1 MVILGLT
8 GSIGM
13 GKTTVSRYFRSLG
26 LPVYDADAEV
36 HKLMAKGGRAVKAIE
51 ETFPDVARK
60 GTINRVALGK
70 QVFGDAEALRRLE
83 SILHPLVWQAERR
96 FLGNAARHGVPVVVL
111 DVPLLL
117 EAEADKLCDAV
128 VVVTAPPF
136 VQKPRVMSRPGM
148 TEERFQAIMEEQ
160 MPDAEKRMRADF
172 IINTGRGKSDGL
184 RQAKSIVK
192 VTSSWRGHHWPPNA
206 SARKFYQESRN

>member
-83 SILHPLVWQAERR
+83 SILHPLVWQ
-96 FLGNAARHGVPVVVL
+96 VVVL

>member
-160 MPDAEKRMRADF
+160 MRADF